1 MGHGA
6 PEDGSPRGSGTDSV
20 QTHFDQHR
28 FALYRSGQQTT
39 VLVGDGVDPYN
50 RDMDGLLY
58 ERIAGEITASIQ
70 RGALRPGDRLPS
82 VRGLSVER
90 GVSVATVLSAYDQL
104 ERVGLVERRARSGHF
119 VRRRGPSAAEP
130 RAARKASVPVSVR
143 SVSDAVA
150 ALQRSMKDPSV
161 IPLGAAYLSPE
172 LLPMDA
178 LNRLTASIARE
189 VRLVGASYDAP
200 PGMLSLRRQL
210 ARRSL
215 DWGLSLGED
224 DFNITVGGT
233 EAVSLALGTV
243 TQPGDAVAVESPTYF
258 GILQIL
264 EQLNLRAVEIP
275 AHPRTGMD
283 LDALADALRDGPI
296 RAVVAVTTA
305 SNPLGAVMP
314 DESKE
319 RLVRLLARYDI
330 PLIEDDVYG
339 DLVFDGTRPRPA
351 YAFDREGRV
360 LLCGSVSKTLAPG
373 LRVGWVVA
381 GRYEAR
387 VRRRQYALTLACPSL
402 PQMAVAEFL
411 ATAAYDRHL
420 RRLRASVAAQVA
432 RMRDAVIETFPE
444 GTRISDPQ
452 GGFVMWV
459 ELPLGTRALEVCER
473 ALSLGIALAPGPMF
487 SARGRFG
494 NALRLSCGV
503 PWSPALSRAIET
515 VAELVAKAR

>member
-1 MGHGA
+1 M
-6 PEDGSPRGSGTDSV
+6 E
-20 QTHFDQHR
+20 
-28 FALYRSGQQTT
+28 
-39 VLVGDGVDPYN
+39 
-50 RDMDGLLY
+50 GLLY
-58 ERIAGEITASIQ
+58 ERIAGDITASIQ
-70 RGALRPGDRLPS
+70 RGALRAGDRLPS
-82 VRGLSVER
+82 VRTLSMER
-90 GVSVATVLSAYDQL
+90 GVSVATVLSAYAHL
-104 ERVGLVERRARSGHF
+104 ERVGLVETRPKSGHF
-119 VRRRGPSAAEP
+119 VRRRAASTAEP
-130 RAARKASVPVSVR
+130 RAARKASVAVPVR

-150 ALQRSMKDPSV
+150 ALQASMKDPSV
-161 IPLGAAYLSPE
+161 IPLGAAYLAPE
-172 LLPMDA
+172 FLPMAA
-178 LNRLTASIARE
+178 LNGLTASIARE

-224 DFNITVGGT
+224 EFNITTGGT
-233 EAVSLALGTV
+233 EALSLSLGAI

-258 GILQIL
+258 GILQML
-264 EQLNLRAVEIP
+264 EQLNLKAVEIP

-283 LDALADALRDGPI
+283 LDALADALRSGPI
-296 RAVVAVTTA
+296 RAVLVVTNA

-319 RLVRLLARYDI
+319 RLVRLLARHDI

-351 YAFDREGRV
+351 RAFDREGRV

-381 GRYEAR
+381 GRYEAQ
-387 VRRRQYALTLACPSL
+387 VRRRQYALSFACASL

-420 RRLRASVAAQVA
+420 RKLRVAMGAQVA
-432 RMRDAVIETFPE
+432 RMRDAVAASFPE
-444 GTRISDPQ
+444 GTRVSAPQ
-452 GGFVMWV
+452 GGFVLWV
-459 ELPLGTRALEVCER
+459 ELPQGTRALEVCER

-487 SARGRFG
+487 SARGRFS
-494 NALRLSCGV
+494 NALRLSCGL
-503 PWSPALSRAIET
+503 PWSPTVARAVET
-515 VAELVAKAR
+515 VAELAARAR